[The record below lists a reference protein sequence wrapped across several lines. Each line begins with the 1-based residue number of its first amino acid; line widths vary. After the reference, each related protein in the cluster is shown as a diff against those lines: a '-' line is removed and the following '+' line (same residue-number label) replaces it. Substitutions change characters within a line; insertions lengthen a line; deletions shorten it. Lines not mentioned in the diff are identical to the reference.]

1 MVIIVGFSLTLPG
14 ASIGLAELF
23 SPDWSLLTHFEI
35 WMAAFG
41 QIVFSLSLGMS
52 IAFTYASYTKDD
64 ADLVTNTISIA
75 LANSLFEN
83 FAALG
88 VFSILGYM
96 SLQSGTAVADLV
108 TQGTGLVFIV
118 YPTVFNVL
126 GQWAY
131 VLGPLFFLTVYLA
144 GLTSILSTIEPLS
157 FSIQNKF
164 GWSRSR
170 TMTILIIVGALV
182 SMVYATSFGGDLLGF
197 VDTFI
202 NQIALLLGVILE
214 CIIFAWIFDAEK
226 LIGFLNAR
234 SKTLKLGKWWLVV
247 VKYVLPIFIAII
259 WIGGLIDVI
268 NAGTF
273 DQLVFTA
280 ITAAI
285 LLVATLVFTLL
296 PAKNPDWDKAEE
308 RV

>member
-1 MVIIVGFSLTLPG
+1 
-14 ASIGLAELF
+14 
-23 SPDWSLLTHFEI
+23 
-35 WMAAFG
+35 
-41 QIVFSLSLGMS
+41 MS
-52 IAFTYASYTKDD
+52 IAFTYASYTSDD
-64 ADLVTNTISIA
+64 ADLITNTISIA

-108 TQGTGLVFIV
+108 TQGTGLVFVV

-164 GWSRSR
+164 GLTRSR
-170 TMTILIIVGALV
+170 TMTILVIVGAAM
-182 SMVYATSFGGDLLGF
+182 SMIYATAYGGELLGF

-202 NQIALLLGVILE
+202 NQIALLFGVILE
-214 CIIFAWIFDAEK
+214 CIIFAWIFKAEK
-226 LIGFLNAR
+226 LIDFLNSR
-234 SKTLKLGKWWLVV
+234 SKTIKVGKWWLVI
-247 VKYVLPIFIAII
+247 VKYILPIFISII

-268 NAGTF
+268 NAGTI
-273 DQLVFTA
+273 DQLNFT
-280 ITAAI
+280 IVTA
-285 LLVATLVFTLL
+285 LLLLIATGIFTIM
-296 PAKNPDWDKAEE
+296 PAKNPEWDDTEE

>member
-1 MVIIVGFSLTLPG
+1 
-14 ASIGLAELF
+14 
-23 SPDWSLLTHFEI
+23 
-35 WMAAFG
+35 
-41 QIVFSLSLGMS
+41 
-52 IAFTYASYTKDD
+52 
-64 ADLVTNTISIA
+64 
-75 LANSLFEN
+75 
-83 FAALG
+83 
-88 VFSILGYM
+88 M

-108 TQGTGLVFIV
+108 TQGTGLVCIV

-126 GQWAY
+126 GQWAL

-164 GWSRSR
+164 GWSRSK
-170 TMTILIIVGALV
+170 TMTVLIIVGALI

-202 NQIALLLGVILE
+202 NQIALLLGVVLE
-214 CIIFAWIFDAEK
+214 CIIFAWIFKAEK
-226 LIGFLNAR
+226 LVDFMNAR
-234 SKTLKLGKWWLVV
+234 SKTLKLGGWWLVI

-259 WIGGLIDVI
+259 WIGGLIDVVS
-268 NAGTF
+268 AGTF

-285 LLVATLVFTLL
+285 LLIATLVFTLL